1 MPPTSSKAEAA
12 RAKFGTGGVQILDLA
27 LLGTH
32 PENRGQLGVSS
43 FHAHRVAHSIHTDGL
58 SKQRYRDCTV
68 VKVPDH
74 AIAAFRKFNE
84 DLANNDEKLPPFAP
98 SMRFAL
104 LTKNHFVAALKLFR
118 LGTVIFHESSEVIR
132 PSPQDAQL
140 RRHLQE
146 GVCCE
151 VLSEDLWEDKES
163 IQALIAEDNLNAAVE
178 MSTNEVEIL
187 AFMSQEIAAAPSTM
201 GAKERFEMILTKAR
215 GRFGGQSFREVDLL
229 HLHNFAVRV
238 PRQLV
243 QNLCELHFALV
254 PASSLRCKAFGVSRG
269 SHHTTSDH
277 PLQCLRPPSLQRPCR
292 MRYRSERALVGM
304 RFLEMWLLVGRS
316 GCGGVGRGYGMLE
329 EGTGTSIGRSV
340 GIGGWG
346 GPSGGRRR
354 LEGNERRRE
363 HSGAMGRRAIL
374 TPSRKSTPRA
384 RSPKWH

>member
-12 RAKFGTGGVQILDLA
+12 RAKFGTGGVQILDIA

-68 VKVPDH
+68 VKVPDQ
-74 AIAAFRKFNE
+74 AMAAFRKFNE
-84 DLANNDEKLPPFAP
+84 DLANNDERLPPFSPA
-98 SMRFAL
+98 MKFAL

-118 LGTVIFHESSEVIR
+118 LGTVVFHESSELIR
-132 PSPQDAQL
+132 PDPQDAQL

-151 VLSEDLWEDKES
+151 VLSEDLWQDKES
-163 IQALIAEDNLNAAVE
+163 IQALISEDNLNSAVE

-187 AFMSQEIAAAPSTM
+187 AFMSQELADAPSTM

-215 GRFGGQSFREVDLL
+215 GRFGGQSFREADLL
-229 HLHNFAVRV
+229 HLHNFAARV

-254 PASSLRCKAFGVSRG
+254 PASSLRCKVLGVFRVRIPPQDLGAPLLMSMSSVPGRPEAG
-269 SHHTTSDH
+269 HHTSRTFEA
-277 PLQCLRPPSLQRPCR
+277 PPSL
-292 MRYRSERALVGM
+292 
-304 RFLEMWLLVGRS
+304 
-316 GCGGVGRGYGMLE
+316 
-329 EGTGTSIGRSV
+329 
-340 GIGGWG
+340 
-346 GPSGGRRR
+346 
-354 LEGNERRRE
+354 
-363 HSGAMGRRAIL
+363 
-374 TPSRKSTPRA
+374 
-384 RSPKWH
+384 

>member
-118 LGTVIFHESSEVIR
+118 LGTVIFHDSSEVIR

-151 VLSEDLWEDKES
+151 VLSEDLWEDKEA

-187 AFMSQEIAAAPSTM
+187 AFMSQEIAAAPSSM
-201 GAKERFEMILTKAR
+201 GAKERFEMILNKAR

-269 SHHTTSDH
+269 PTT
-277 PLQCLRPPSLQRPCR
+277 RPRTIPSRPSLQ
-292 MRYRSERALVGM
+292 SERALVGM

-346 GPSGGRRR
+346 GPSGGWRR
-354 LEGNERRRE
+354 LQGNERRRE

-384 RSPKWH
+384 RCPKWH